1 MRAVKWASGGV
12 ASADELR
19 ETSGV
24 TERVDTDRDLMAAAQ
39 RGDGVAFDELV
50 RRHTGTM
57 YRVAFRILADRAESE
72 DAVQEAWVSAWRSLN
87 RFRGDAA
94 PTTWLYRVVT
104 NAALGQ
110 VRRRRAV
117 PMDVSD
123 ESMDHLF
130 ADDGTGNPEGHAV
143 RSEEAD
149 LVHRAIA
156 TLEPSQ
162 RVPLVLREFEG
173 MSYEEIAEVL
183 EVNTAAL
190 RSRLHRARL
199 ALLAKLEEMRRG

>member
-1 MRAVKWASGGV
+1 MTGRGDSDA
-12 ASADELR
+12 
-19 ETSGV
+19 
-24 TERVDTDRDLMAAAQ
+24 DLMEAAQ

-50 RRHTGTM
+50 RRHTRSM
-57 YRVAFRILADRAESE
+57 YRVAYRILNDQAEAE
-72 DAVQEAWVSAWRSLN
+72 DAVQDAWVSAWRSLA
-87 RFRGDAA
+87 RFRGESA

-110 VRRRRAV
+110 VRRRKNTVAL
-117 PMDVSD
+117 DVGD
-123 ESMDHLF
+123 DSMDHLVS
-130 ADDGTGNPEGHAV
+130 DHDSGNPEGHAV
-143 RSEEAD
+143 RAEEAD

-183 EVNTAAL
+183 EVNVAAL

-199 ALLAKLEEMRRG
+199 TLLSRLKEMHRG